1 MIWVYLRDIA
11 GLGVDHHNK
20 ANIPI
25 KKKKYKKKKK
35 KLMEILDLGSWDSGC
50 LISKDGKG

>member
-1 MIWVYLRDIA
+1 MRLNGGRYETA
-11 GLGVDHHNK
+11 
-20 ANIPI
+20 
-25 KKKKYKKKKK
+25 K